1 VVDVREPGLA
11 YAVPLIDRLDLVR
24 VDEVQGRTIGYTT
37 APGSLLRTPVYE
49 EALHVTADENVI
61 DLHVEIQYRV
71 GDAVRYALGVERPGQ
86 VLSALVRS
94 RLIEAM
100 AAEPIDLVYTRG
112 RADLEERL
120 LARARDD
127 VGRADLGIDVV
138 TVRLLDVHAPA
149 DVHDAF
155 RDVASA
161 HEDRLTTIHLATE
174 YAVGTVALARGEARR
189 TIVDAQAWALE
200 REARAGGDADAFR
213 ALAAAHARAPK
224 LMEDRLYIETA
235 ERVLA
240 GARKIVRATTS
251 TPTGFELWIRGRGAP
266 QLFPPPPGSQEQELP

>member
-1 VVDVREPGLA
+1 
-11 YAVPLIDRLDLVR
+11 
-24 VDEVQGRTIGYTT
+24 
-37 APGSLLRTPVYE
+37 LLRTPVYE

-100 AAEPIDLVYTRG
+100 AAEPIDLVYTSG

-149 DVHDAF
+149 GVHDAF